1 MISENERAALESM
14 GGTFV
19 EAVQGEFATFSFE
32 SVTKMM
38 VLIDMF
44 KADKKLSRR
53 MSVNSKKV
61 DGVNLVTFS
70 CN

>member
-1 MISENERAALESM
+1 LS
-14 GGTFV
+14 
-19 EAVQGEFATFSFE
+19 FA
-32 SVTKMM
+32 SVAKMM